1 MNSDEVFFIASY
13 QLEKEFQQLD
23 LLDDHLK
30 FYHANISEFAA
41 ELLIQQFKQ
50 NNQSNFLQVNFHYFE
65 IYKYNKFYLIRHKV
79 RNIST
84 ERRSI

>member
-1 MNSDEVFFIASY
+1 MNNDEVFFIASY
-13 QLEKEFQQLD
+13 QLEEEFQQLD

-50 NNQSNFLQVNFHYFE
+50 NNQSNFE